1 MGTRGMIGG
10 RVGDRGSGFARLAA
24 VPAVSTASSPAPAF
38 CLLSQPAAGF
48 LTLGLPVLARDCGS
62 YKQERKQSLG
72 FFFFF
77 FFTPS
82 ISETALSLRE
92 RGICAVWPGLLQ
104 DPRWPQG
111 GRLCPPFFGEQISA
125 PRAHSER
132 CLGCSLNTGGRKGF
146 PVRRCCND
154 TRPRSV

>member
-1 MGTRGMIGG
+1 MIGG

-24 VPAVSTASSPAPAF
+24 VPAVSTAASPAPAF
-38 CLLSQPAAGF
+38 CLLPSQPAARS

-77 FFTPS
+77 TPS
-82 ISETALSLRE
+82 ISETPLSLRE

-104 DPRWPQG
+104 DQRWPQG
-111 GRLCPPFFGEQISA
+111 GRLCPPFFGEQMPA
-125 PRAHSER
+125 PRAPSER
-132 CLGCSLNTGGRKGF
+132 CLGCSLSTGGRKGF
-146 PVRRCCND
+146 PACRCCND
-154 TRPRSV
+154 ARPRSVWRL